1 MATARQTL
9 KSVKL
14 GQATEGA
21 QLRHIADAAAAKDA
35 KNARLSRQRAA
46 DAAYY
51 FDQDLLKTERRL
63 QAQYL
68 NKCLRDG
75 NRYLRVVAIEWNGD
89 IEEQYGPEF
98 PNRFQAKCHTVNKH
112 GGRMNM
118 RVTGTP
124 YGLHERDFLP
134 DGTPNF
140 DEMIAAF
147 GRQPDS

>member
-21 QLRHIADAAAAKDA
+21 QLRHIADAAAAKDAKDA

-89 IEEQYGPEF
+89 IEEQYGL
-98 PNRFQAKCHTVNKH
+98 NFQIASKQNAIPSTNTE
-112 GGRMNM
+112 GG
-118 RVTGTP
+118 
-124 YGLHERDFLP
+124 
-134 DGTPNF
+134 
-140 DEMIAAF
+140 
-147 GRQPDS
+147 